1 MNYEDLMQK
10 LDEYRDYVLDVLNN
24 NQNFLKYIWVG
35 VFLLLYISFKS
46 CGGDTYP
53 GDEIMLVDNFDDG
66 IEIIDNL
73 VEDNIEE
80 HLDLC
85 RITQEEYNNWTNA
98 KQMRMKSKKSSLRNQ
113 IMGLNTSLLLNESL
127 SRDEQNRILDYLFT
141 QVDKIDAE
149 CDKLIG
155 FN

>member
-1 MNYEDLMQK
+1 ME
-10 LDEYRDYVLDVLNN
+10 
-24 NQNFLKYIWVG
+24 
-35 VFLLLYISFKS
+35 
-46 CGGDTYP
+46 
-53 GDEIMLVDNFDDG
+53 EIHILEKKWSLVDNFDDG

-98 KQMRMKSKKSSLRNQ
+98 KQSRMRNKKTFLRNK
-113 IMGLNTSLLLNESL
+113 IMGLNTSLRFNESL
-127 SRDEQNRILDYLFT
+127 SRDEQNRISDYLFT

-149 CDKLIG
+149 CDKLMG

>member
-35 VFLLLYISFKS
+35 VLLLLYISFKS
-46 CGGDTYP
+46 CGGDTYS
-53 GDEIMLVDNFDDG
+53 GGELTLVDNFDDG
-66 IEIIDNL
+66 IEIIDNF

-80 HLDLC
+80 YLDLC

-98 KQMRMKSKKSSLRNQ
+98 KQSRMRNKKTFLRNK
-113 IMGLNTSLLLNESL
+113 IMGLNTSLRFNESL
-127 SRDEQNRILDYLFT
+127 SRDEQNRISDYLFT

-149 CDKLIG
+149 CDKLMG